1 MACLDSPSHS
11 RPVSAVRQAVLRG
24 NWVRGN
30 WGDRQS
36 SEAGRLRGTNVRP
49 TCRVSADGDMPSQR
63 GRRVSA
69 DRGHARR
76 DFAHTTSTRAHAPSR
91 MLPHACSLTPAP
103 RPRSRPRPLANLW
116 RHVCWRGMQQ
126 GIRPWS
132 VTSGSS
138 RGWAPTAPR
147 QSAPTRPASS
157 KRLQGNGCVC
167 TSTRRLCR
175 HAFLPNT

>member
-1 MACLDSPSHS
+1 MACLDSLSHS
-11 RPVSAVRQAVLRG
+11 RPVSPVRQAVLRG

-36 SEAGRLRGTNVRP
+36 SEAGRLRGTHVRP
-49 TCRVSADGDMPSQR
+49 TCRVSADGESAPTGDTRVEISHTR
-63 GRRVSA
+63 VEISHTRRLHVL
-69 DRGHARR
+69 
-76 DFAHTTSTRAHAPSR
+76 